1 MAGPGA
7 PSRPPRRRLTG
18 RPVAAPALRRGP
30 RSATSPPGDLPGSAR
45 LPRAAAS
52 TAAPAGAHRPRPLP
66 PGPRVR
72 RGAMWGA
79 GGTAIRA
86 EGAAWGQRAPRAR
99 PSPPPEPQ
107 GACARRGRGA
117 RACVCVGAGRAAAR
131 GVILST
137 CWGPGPGMEERQ
149 IQRKK
154 KIPYAGLQSQV
165 WGSAVWSSHHRYAFC
180 TSTLHTSW

>member
-72 RGAMWGA
+72 RGAMRGA
-79 GGTAIRA
+79 AGAAIRA

-107 GACARRGRGA
+107 GACAA
-117 RACVCVGAGRAAAR
+117 GAGRTCVCLCRSRTGGRAR
-131 GVILST
+131 GHSLNVLGTRTCILHLN
-137 CWGPGPGMEERQ
+137 PAHVLVAPLD
-149 IQRKK
+149 
-154 KIPYAGLQSQV
+154 LQKPQ
-165 WGSAVWSSHHRYAFC
+165 
-180 TSTLHTSW
+180 

>member
-137 CWGPGPGMEERQ
+137 CWGPGPGEESCLGARVG
-149 IQRKK
+149 
-154 KIPYAGLQSQV
+154 GLLWPLSSCPHLFHLLNSSVPTHNRSQE
-165 WGSAVWSSHHRYAFC
+165 R
-180 TSTLHTSW
+180 